1 MQQEEKEE
9 EEREEEEGWRSSRKR
24 RRSSERRHHVHPSLS
39 GSAAPWRRQHRPHRI
54 PQRFARA
61 AGSKNNIQKWG
72 NEFGEVS
79 EQDDVEIVVA
89 NIVNPASFLSGST
102 GEPVIHEC
110 LETIEATYSSR
121 QDLKDTP
128 LEDAETCLLMEA
140 AMSSVEEDM
149 LGMQLP
155 QARRLKIEG
164 CVIRG
169 SDIDF
174 NITQGC
180 TEFHKN
186 QTKITPPVPRKAVIT
201 QIPTIPEVEEQ
212 VTPVVSKIKP

>member
-54 PQRFARA
+54 PQSHPDPGDMR
-61 AGSKNNIQKWG
+61 GLD
-72 NEFGEVS
+72 EVS
-79 EQDDVEIVVA
+79 EQDDVEIVVT

-155 QARRLKIEG
+155 QARR
-164 CVIRG
+164 
-169 SDIDF
+169 
-174 NITQGC
+174 
-180 TEFHKN
+180 
-186 QTKITPPVPRKAVIT
+186 
-201 QIPTIPEVEEQ
+201 
-212 VTPVVSKIKP
+212 

>member
-1 MQQEEKEE
+1 M
-9 EEREEEEGWRSSRKR
+9 RG
-24 RRSSERRHHVHPSLS
+24 LD
-39 GSAAPWRRQHRPHRI
+39 
-54 PQRFARA
+54 
-61 AGSKNNIQKWG
+61 
-72 NEFGEVS
+72 EVS

-110 LETIEATYSSR
+110 LEAIEATYSSC

-149 LGMQLP
+149 LDPDPECCDKCLSKCLQF
-155 QARRLKIEG
+155 RLKIEG

-186 QTKITPPVPRKAVIT
+186 ETKITPPVPRKALIT
-201 QIPTIPEVEEQ
+201 KVSAIPEVEEQ
-212 VTPVVSKIKP
+212 VTPVVTKIKP